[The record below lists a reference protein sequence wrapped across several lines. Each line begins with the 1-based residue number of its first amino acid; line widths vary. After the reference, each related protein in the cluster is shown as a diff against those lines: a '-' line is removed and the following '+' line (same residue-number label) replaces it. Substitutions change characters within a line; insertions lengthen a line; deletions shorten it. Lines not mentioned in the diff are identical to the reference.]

1 LAGLEI
7 PVNLQGRS
15 IVPLLGNPS
24 MEWNGAAFSQYL
36 MGRGGPLKSGKEE
49 RMGYA
54 IRTER
59 YRYVE
64 WYNWNK
70 SKITDSTIIAKELYD
85 HSTDPGENINIAGF
99 EENKQVV
106 EKLSKQL
113 KNVRISDIQN

>member
-1 LAGLEI
+1 
-7 PVNLQGRS
+7 
-15 IVPLLGNPS
+15 
-24 MEWNGAAFSQYL
+24 MEWDGAAFSQYL
-36 MGRGGPLKSGKEE
+36 MGRSGPLKSRGNE

-113 KNVRISDIQN
+113 KNVRMNDMQN